1 MEKNLNYIINKTF
14 TVPYI
19 DKMISEKAVS
29 KTFYEYSKPFASIED
44 SSYRTIFSNMYCY
57 MNKQYRNEYY
67 FKNTILNKLLLEKHD
82 ISTTAALSELPIST
96 SIADFVLINGKGIVY
111 EIKTD
116 LDNLNRLS
124 SQINDYYK
132 VFSYV
137 YVVVSKKQL
146 IKVKEYLDGT
156 PTGIYELTRSG
167 NLLCRKKAMC
177 YKNKLSHKSMFL
189 LMRKYE
195 FEQTIFKHFGK
206 LPNVNNFI
214 YYREC
219 LKWIKKMNILTLQK
233 EVMAHLKRRTLL
245 SNNIFLNSNIPDELN
260 FYIYFS
266 KKYRTN
272 QKEVSK
278 FLDKKMEVY

>member
-1 MEKNLNYIINKTF
+1 MEKNCKYLMNKIF

-19 DKMISEKAVS
+19 DKMVSGKSVS
-29 KTFYEYSKPFASIED
+29 KTFYEYSKNFIPIEN
-44 SSYRTIFSNMYCY
+44 STYRNFFNNMYCY
-57 MNKQYRNEYY
+57 MNKHYRNEYF
-67 FKNTILNKLLLEKHD
+67 FKNTILNKLLVEKHD
-82 ISTTAALSELPIST
+82 ILNTVALSELPVGT

-116 LDNLNRLS
+116 FDNLNRLS

-146 IKVKEYLDGT
+146 LKVKEYLNDT
-156 PTGIYELTRSG
+156 PVGIYELTKTG
-167 NLLCRKKAMC
+167 NLLCRKKAK
-177 YKNKLSHKSMFL
+177 YYRKELSYETMFT

-195 FEQTIFKHFGK
+195 FEQTLLKHFGK
-206 LPNVNNFI
+206 LPKVNHFM

-219 LKWIKKMNILTLQK
+219 LKLIKKINIITLQK
-233 EVMAHLKRRTLL
+233 ELMNHLKKRTILD
-245 SNNIFLNSNIPDELN
+245 NDIFLDSNIPNELN

-266 KKYRTN
+266 KKYRAN
-272 QKEVSK
+272 QKELNE
-278 FLDKKMEVY
+278 FLDRKMEV